1 MRIGVIS
8 DVHGNLEAL
17 SATLEALADVDQLV
31 CLGDAVGY
39 GANPNECCHR
49 LMTACRIAIRGN
61 HDRAA
66 LDESLADE
74 FNAEARAAAFWTAE
88 VLDRTSWFYLNALP
102 DVAEAGSAL
111 LVHGA
116 PSDPDGY
123 ILCAEQAQL
132 EFFLMD
138 ATVCFFGHTHLPEAY
153 SYEPSDATVA
163 PVGLLPGEPLS
174 LAGPRRYLLNPGSV
188 GQPRDGDPRA
198 SCGVFDDQAGTFELR
213 RVEYNVGRAQE
224 KILRAGLPPFLASR
238 LETGG

>member
-8 DVHGNLEAL
+8 DIHGNLEAL
-17 SATLEALADVDQLV
+17 SATLEALADVDHVV

-49 LMTACRIAIRGN
+49 LMTACRTAIRGN

-66 LDESLADE
+66 LDESLAEE
-74 FNAEARAAAFWTAE
+74 FNNDARVAAFWTAE

-123 ILCAEQAQL
+123 VLCAEQAQL

-138 ATVCFFGHTHLPEAY
+138 AAVCFFGHTHLPEAY
-153 SYEPSDATVA
+153 GYEASSAVAT
-163 PVGLLPGEPLS
+163 PIGLTAGKPLR
-174 LAGPRRYLLNPGSV
+174 LASTTRYLLNPGSV

-198 SCGVFDDQAGTFELR
+198 SCGVYDEQVGTFELR
-213 RVEYNVGRAQE
+213 RVEYNVRRAQE